1 MCAKD
6 WTDTPDCILY
16 MLSLDKLV
24 VGTCRQ
30 TVAGQQKLLRLCPQ
44 LPGHIFVAFRLLQIY
59 NCYLERAKDAVHGDK
74 VQLHDSPLFLTQI
87 AFDLVQCAAHTDRH
101 CDDMAVLACCCQQ
114 SLYQGKIHMPMPR
127 LCMTG

>member
-1 MCAKD
+1 MQTDCGRIAK
-6 WTDTPDCILY
+6 TAQA
-16 MLSLDKLV
+16 LS
-24 VGTCRQ
+24 TAAR
-30 TVAGQQKLLRLCPQ
+30 T
-44 LPGHIFVAFRLLQIY
+44 
-59 NCYLERAKDAVHGDK
+59 YLEGAKDAVHGDK

-87 AFDLVQCAAHTDRH
+87 ALDLVQCAAHTDRH